1 MYWFWQGDE
10 AHSADDIDY
19 DYVEGDIDND
29 GKRENLHM
37 IMMKIWWKY
46 ENDNSDEDVH
56 DNVGEAKIGSR
67 ARRLKGSRASLWQET
82 ST

>member
-29 GKRENLHM
+29 GKKENM
-37 IMMKIWWKY
+37 MMKIWKY
-46 ENDNSDEDVH
+46 ENDNADDDVQ
-56 DNVGEAKIGSR
+56 EAKIGSR
-67 ARRLKGSRASLWQET
+67 ARRLNGSRASLW
-82 ST
+82 